1 MGVFNKVGVLPI
13 KSFSTGRCTMPER
26 TREELKDEVHDYA
39 ADVVDLFV
47 EPGGQD
53 ERDLIDEFI
62 GKLQQLRA
70 LA

>member
-1 MGVFNKVGVLPI
+1 
-13 KSFSTGRCTMPER
+13 MPER